1 MSNKRIAIVGA
12 GAVGGYVGASLTA
25 GGHDVV
31 LIDPWPEH
39 VDTLK
44 AHGMNLYGMTPEERK
59 TIPVNALH
67 LTEVQTLAKQ
77 KPIDIAFISVKS
89 YDTVWATRM
98 IAQYLAPGG
107 CVVSMQN
114 CINEEAV
121 AGVVGWGRTLGCIV
135 TGGVGVDL
143 YEPGHIRRG
152 YAKRPQVTSFYIGE
166 PSGLITGRTR
176 EIAEIMGCVD
186 TAVATDNLWGERWT
200 KLCVNG
206 MRNGVSAATGMGGNE
221 RDGHDAVRRV
231 CIKLGGESVRVGQAL
246 GYKLGKV
253 GVLEPETLAQA
264 MEGNAAALE
273 KIESQLNAST
283 ADATRSEYQRPS
295 MGQDMAKGR
304 RTEIEF
310 MNGFIAREGARV
322 GVHAPTH
329 EMLTRQV
336 LRVERGEIPARPENV
351 LINS

>member
-1 MSNKRIAIVGA
+1 MSKRIAIVGA
-12 GAVGGYVGASLTA
+12 GAVGGYVGGGLTR
-25 GGHDVV
+25 GGHDVT

-39 VDTLK
+39 VEVMRRDGL
-44 AHGMNLYGMTPEERK
+44 NLYGMTSEERFTVK
-59 TIPVNALH
+59 VRAMH
-67 LTEVQTLAKQ
+67 LTEVQHLAKE

-89 YDTVWATRM
+89 YDTVWAARM

-152 YAKRPQVTSFYIGE
+152 YSKRPQVTSFYIGE
-166 PSGLITGRTR
+166 PNGIVTRRAR
-176 EIAEIMGCVD
+176 EIAEIMNCVD
-186 TAVATDNLWGERWT
+186 TAKPTDNLWGERWT
-200 KLCVNG
+200 KLCING

-253 GVLEPETLAQA
+253 GVLEPETLARA
-264 MEGNAAALE
+264 MEGDGGSLRE
-273 KIESQLNAST
+273 IESQLAAST
-283 ADATRSEYQRPS
+283 ADSTRSEYQRPS

-310 MNGFIAREGARV
+310 MNGFIAREGARA
-322 GVHAPTH
+322 GVPAPTH

-351 LINS
+351 LVNS